1 MKINKFKQ
9 INDFNLFVP
18 ELNYWPTYEY
28 LKENYPDKM
37 IEPNGI
43 HYIRVDNDGKPLSE
57 NKFLLKKKRVNLYQM
72 NMQ

>member
-18 ELNYWPTYEY
+18 ELNYWPTYEN
-28 LKENYPDKM
+28 LKENFPDKM

-43 HYIRVDNDGKPLSE
+43 HYIRVDKDGKPLSE
-57 NKFLLKKKRVNLYQM
+57 NNFLLKKKRG
-72 NMQ
+72 